1 VRNRNGDSRPL
12 RVAFFPD
19 VYHEV
24 DGVANTSRHFE
35 AFAQTRELPFLTI
48 HAGPRTEEITAG
60 SVTRI
65 QLRRS
70 RLTFPLDQTH
80 EFDLALWR
88 RYRDVVRWVRDFDP
102 DIVQITGPSDLG
114 MLGAL
119 IAHKLRVP
127 LAATWQTNVHEYARC
142 RLALPLSF
150 LPVRISAKS
159 LSAVEHLCFRVLCDE
174 GYEVAIAVDGF
185 DALLQLQ
192 RRAPA
197 LILSDLNMPQMSG
210 FELLSVVRRRFPDI
224 LVVASSGAYD
234 SSAVPNG
241 VIADAFYA
249 KGQED
254 APRLLEIIASLIR
267 TGSLGHKNDNAPV
280 WIPRNGM
287 GQDGKPFVV
296 LTCTQ
301 CLRSF
306 PFAVDHEP
314 TGEVLR
320 TPCIYCPHEVTYI
333 IDFSR
338 SVNSPEKRAAWKAS
352 FLKSQDRSS

>member
-1 VRNRNGDSRPL
+1 MLLAPPHSMVPKSKTRILVVEDDATVR
-12 RVAFFPD
+12 
-19 VYHEV
+19 
-24 DGVANTSRHFE
+24 
-35 AFAQTRELPFLTI
+35 LTI
-48 HAGPRTEEITAG
+48 
-60 SVTRI
+60 S
-65 QLRRS
+65 
-70 RLTFPLDQTH
+70 
-80 EFDLALWR
+80 
-88 RYRDVVRWVRDFDP
+88 
-102 DIVQITGPSDLG
+102 
-114 MLGAL
+114 
-119 IAHKLRVP
+119 KL
-127 LAATWQTNVHEYARC
+127 
-142 RLALPLSF
+142 
-150 LPVRISAKS
+150 
-159 LSAVEHLCFRVLCDE
+159 LCDE